1 MPLYGATDHGGPEEQ
16 LVGGITVVLSKAER
30 DLLQSH
36 TPGYGSRSIPE
47 VAFNLVNATVGAGII
62 GLPFAIYHAGL
73 VFGIIVSIFV
83 AIVSQLGLY
92 MLIVAGQRVEIYKF
106 ATLVEYVLGRP
117 GYHFLNIM
125 LLVQAAGVSVSYFI
139 LMGDTLPVLLALYFP
154 QYTILHDR
162 TTIMILLSTFLVFP
176 LNLSRSIGAL
186 ARWSIVSV
194 LCLPVIILTILI
206 RAPAY
211 IPKDYHIP
219 LTLFGPEVFSA
230 VGIMAFA
237 FACSHVG
244 FNNYLSQKNQ
254 SSRAWCLTTATATVM
269 SWTVSMVFGLVGYL
283 CFGDKVQPNLF
294 LNFAPNDAV
303 INIGRFALGFS
314 MILSIPMGFYP
325 AREAVQK
332 LLHFETAE
340 RHPTRIQHYVV
351 TVILF
356 AVLTYIGITVRS
368 LGKVYALI
376 GGFSAT
382 SLAYIFPAGA
392 YLATRHIHIDK
403 TVLVSSPKPLIPASN
418 AISATPAIADDDD
431 APSFISSSPSTSPT
445 PHFPQIETPLVT
457 HADMKRTPSLSSS
470 TATTA
475 SFLPESSLLL
485 DVAAGLLIIWGF
497 VVMVF
502 ATGGVFT

>member
-1 MPLYGATDHGGPEEQ
+1 M
-16 LVGGITVVLSKAER
+16 
-30 DLLQSH
+30 
-36 TPGYGSRSIPE
+36 
-47 VAFNLVNATVGAGII
+47 
-62 GLPFAIYHAGL
+62 
-73 VFGIIVSIFV
+73 
-83 AIVSQLGLY
+83 
-92 MLIVAGQRVEIYKF
+92 
-106 ATLVEYVLGRP
+106 
-117 GYHFLNIM
+117 
-125 LLVQAAGVSVSYFI
+125 
-139 LMGDTLPVLLALYFP
+139 
-154 QYTILHDR
+154 
-162 TTIMILLSTFLVFP
+162 FP

-211 IPKDYHIP
+211 IPENYHIP
-219 LTLFGPEVFSA
+219 LTVFGPEVFSA

-283 CFGDKVQPNLF
+283 CFGDKVEPNLF
-294 LNFAPNDAV
+294 LNFAPNDAI
-303 INIGRFALGFS
+303 INVGRFALGFS
-314 MILSIPMGFYP
+314 MILSIPYVLFYIYSTMFNACIFTFYRMGFYP

-356 AVLTYIGITVRS
+356 AALTYIGITVRS

-392 YLATRHIHIDK
+392 YLATRHIHVDK
-403 TVLVSSPKPLIPASN
+403 VVLVSSPKPLIPASN
-418 AISATPAIADDDD
+418 SIPILAATADDDD
-431 APSFISSSPSTSPT
+431 VSSLISSCPSISSTAPV
-445 PHFPQIETPLVT
+445 PHTETPLIT
-457 HADMKRTPSLSSS
+457 HADMKRASSLSSS

-475 SFLPESSLLL
+475 SLLPKSSLAL
-485 DVAAGLLIIWGF
+485 DIAAGLLIIWGF

-502 ATGGVFT
+502 ATGGVFS